1 MVYSIVYVVA
11 DVPPVTSPVAVSIT
25 APSVGIGLNVN
36 VPPGSPVITTVPP
49 SHVGVTVKLG
59 SGIGA

>member
-1 MVYSIVYVVA
+1 MVYVVA